1 MIENPFA
8 QFLGDGGVVI
18 LDGALAT
25 ELERRGANLN
35 DALWSAR
42 ILLEDPDLIRQV
54 HFDYL
59 VAGADVITTA
69 SYQATFEGFARR
81 GLAREQAAE
90 LMRPPTPNGWTGFA
104 RSGSKRSPR
113 PSGWNRATP
122 MSAAG
127 VPI

>member
-1 MIENPFA
+1 MIENPFE
-8 QFLGDGGVVI
+8 QFLSDGGVVI

-54 HFDYL
+54 HYDYL

-81 GLAREQAAE
+81 GLDHGAGGGTDAPER
-90 LMRPPTPNGWTGFA
+90 
-104 RSGSKRSPR
+104 
-113 PSGWNRATP
+113 
-122 MSAAG
+122 AAG
-127 VPI
+127 AGGA